1 MIVRMI
7 VEALEPEQLALGA
20 VHLAQHLETHALI
33 GVVAAPASRTLAVWC
48 AAVDVAILKGEA
60 DRATGDLYATDV
72 HRLLLTYDRVRA
84 GSSYL
89 RHRGLLVKS
98 AAANKLPFDKLTG
111 RAYLRRI
118 LDPASRRVPM
128 DVSRRDLAVAGAL
141 ALSVPGLLLGGFTSA
156 EAAADEAAVTENVEV
171 LRKALLEANKAK
183 LEQVASAQISYGHSD
198 GRVET
203 KEQFINGVMTRKQTV
218 KSLAFP
224 ELKVAV
230 VGDAAIARHIYLAE
244 SELEGK
250 QTTTK
255 IGALQVWQKQNGS
268 WKLLARQGFRLPAP
282 A

>member
-1 MIVRMI
+1 
-7 VEALEPEQLALGA
+7 
-20 VHLAQHLETHALI
+20 
-33 GVVAAPASRTLAVWC
+33 
-48 AAVDVAILKGEA
+48 
-60 DRATGDLYATDV
+60 
-72 HRLLLTYDRVRA
+72 
-84 GSSYL
+84 
-89 RHRGLLVKS
+89 
-98 AAANKLPFDKLTG
+98 
-111 RAYLRRI
+111 
-118 LDPASRRVPM
+118 M
-128 DVSRRDLAVAGAL
+128 DVTRREMAVAGAV
-141 ALSVPGLLLGGFTSA
+141 ALTAPGLLLGGFTSA
-156 EAAADEAAVTENVEV
+156 DAASADEAAVTENVEV
-171 LRKALLEANKAK
+171 LRKAIFEADKTR
-183 LEQVASAQISYGHSD
+183 LDQVSASQISYGHSD

-230 VGDAAIARHIYLAE
+230 VGEAAVVRHIYLAE